1 MAARMRPT
9 PLAMSSDVVL
19 EPEKSF
25 FRRSFEPRGRRC
37 RWVHGGPAER
47 MVCTGARF
55 TSMVLAGL
63 ANSSAGDTV
72 AFDEE

>member
-1 MAARMRPT
+1 MRPT

-47 MVCTGARF
+47 MVWCAVHLSGARRP
-55 TSMVLAGL
+55 

>member
-9 PLAMSSDVVL
+9 QLAMSSDVVL

-25 FRRSFEPRGRRC
+25 FRRSFEPRGRRY

-47 MVCTGARF
+47 VVWCAVH
-55 TSMVLAGL
+55 TSMHHGRGVGTPP
-63 ANSSAGDTV
+63 GWV
-72 AFDEE
+72 GQ

>member
-1 MAARMRPT
+1 MAARMRPSQ
-9 PLAMSSDVVL
+9 LAMSSDVVL

-47 MVCTGARF
+47 MVWCTRF

>member
-1 MAARMRPT
+1 MAARMRQT
-9 PLAMSSDVVL
+9 QLAMSSDVVL

-25 FRRSFEPRGRRC
+25 FRRSFEPRGRRYT
-37 RWVHGGPAER
+37 GGC
-47 MVCTGARF
+47 MVARLNAWSGARF
-55 TSMVLAGL
+55 TSLVLAGL